1 MFLVFPLISFI
12 FCIIY
17 NNSNLD
23 TKDII
28 GFGKEVIKLQSD
40 SIKNLVDLIDENFEN
55 AIKLILDSKGRVV
68 VTGIGKSAIIANK
81 IVATLNSTGTP
92 AIFMHAADA
101 IHGDLGIIKKD
112 DVIICISK
120 SGNTPEIK
128 DLVPFLNMNNNPLI
142 SITGDVNSFLAKN
155 SAVVLSS
162 YVDIEVCPNNLAPT
176 NSTTAQLVIG
186 DALAVTLVKIKGF
199 TSNDFARFHPG
210 GSLGK
215 KLFLKVKDIVDT
227 DLKPMVTENDNIKDV
242 IIEISNKMLGITP
255 VLSKNSIVGV
265 ITDGDLRRTLLNNQE
280 ISNLVASDIMSINPQ
295 IIDFQIKAVDAL
307 KIMKNN
313 KISQLIVTKDNKYYG
328 VLHIQNII
336 REGIS

>member
-1 MFLVFPLISFI
+1 MDIR
-12 FCIIY
+12 
-17 NNSNLD
+17 
-23 TKDII
+23 DII

-55 AIKLILDSKGRVV
+55 AIKLILDSNGRVV

-199 TSNDFARFHPG
+199 TSNDFAKFHPG

-280 ISNLVASDIMSINPQ
+280 ISNLVAGDIMSINPQ
-295 IIDFQIKAVDAL
+295 IIDFEIKAVDAL

-336 REGIS
+336 KEGIS

>member
-1 MFLVFPLISFI
+1 MF

-23 TKDII
+23 TKDIVE
-28 GFGKEVIKLQSD
+28 FGKEVIKLQSE
-40 SIKNLVDLIDENFEN
+40 SIKNLVDLIDENFEA

-142 SITGDVNSFLAKN
+142 SITGDVNSFLARN

-199 TSNDFARFHPG
+199 TSNDFAKFHPG

-227 DLKPMVTENDNIKDV
+227 DLKPMVAENDNIKDV
-242 IIEISNKMLGITP
+242 IIEISNKMLGMTP

-280 ISNLVASDIMSINPQ
+280 ISGLVASDIMSINPQ
-295 IIDFQIKAVDAL
+295 IIDFEIKALDAL

-336 REGIS
+336 KEGISQ

>member
-1 MFLVFPLISFI
+1 M
-12 FCIIY
+12 
-17 NNSNLD
+17 D
-23 TKDII
+23 TEDII

-55 AIKLILDSKGRVV
+55 AIKLILDSKGRIV

-199 TSNDFARFHPG
+199 TSNDFAKFHPG

-280 ISNLVASDIMSINPQ
+280 ISDLVASDIMSINPQ
-295 IIDFQIKAVDAL
+295 IIDFEIKAVDAL

-313 KISQLIVTKDNKYYG
+313 KISQLIVTKENEYYG

-336 REGIS
+336 KEGIS

>member
-1 MFLVFPLISFI
+1 M
-12 FCIIY
+12 
-17 NNSNLD
+17 D
-23 TKDII
+23 TKDIVE
-28 GFGKEVIKLQSD
+28 FGKEVIKLQSD
-40 SIKNLVDLIDENFEN
+40 SIKNLVDLIDENFEA

-199 TSNDFARFHPG
+199 TSNDFAKFHPG

-280 ISNLVASDIMSINPQ
+280 ISNLVAGDIMSIKPQ
-295 IIDFQIKAVDAL
+295 IIDFEIKAVDAL

-313 KISQLIVTKDNKYYG
+313 KISQLIVTKENKYYG

-336 REGIS
+336 KEGIS

>member
-1 MFLVFPLISFI
+1 M
-12 FCIIY
+12 
-17 NNSNLD
+17 D

-28 GFGKEVIKLQSD
+28 GFGKEVIKLQSV

-199 TSNDFARFHPG
+199 TSNDFAKFHPG

-280 ISNLVASDIMSINPQ
+280 ISNLVAGDIMSINPQ
-295 IIDFQIKAVDAL
+295 IIDFEIKAADAL

-313 KISQLIVTKDNKYYG
+313 KISQLIVTKE
-328 VLHIQNII
+328 LSLIHI
-336 REGIS
+336 

>member
-1 MFLVFPLISFI
+1 MF

-155 SAVVLSS
+155 SAVILSS

-199 TSNDFARFHPG
+199 TSNDFAKFHPG

-280 ISNLVASDIMSINPQ
+280 ISNLVAGDIMSINPQ
-295 IIDFQIKAVDAL
+295 IIDFEIKAVDAL

-313 KISQLIVTKDNKYYG
+313 KISQLIVTRNNEYYG

-336 REGIS
+336 KEGIS

>member
-1 MFLVFPLISFI
+1 M
-12 FCIIY
+12 
-17 NNSNLD
+17 D

-128 DLVPFLNMNNNPLI
+128 DLVPFLKMNNNPLI

-199 TSNDFARFHPG
+199 TSNDFAKFHPG

-295 IIDFQIKAVDAL
+295 IIDFEIKAVDAL

-336 REGIS
+336 KEGIS

>member
-1 MFLVFPLISFI
+1 MF
-12 FCIIY
+12 FCIRY

-199 TSNDFARFHPG
+199 TSNDFAKFHPG

-280 ISNLVASDIMSINPQ
+280 ISNLVASDIMSIKPQ
-295 IIDFQIKAVDAL
+295 IIDFEIKAVDAL

-313 KISQLIVTKDNKYYG
+313 KISQLIVTKENKYYG

-336 REGIS
+336 KEGIS

>member
-1 MFLVFPLISFI
+1 
-12 FCIIY
+12 
-17 NNSNLD
+17 LD
-23 TKDII
+23 TEDII

-199 TSNDFARFHPG
+199 TSNDFAKFHPG

-295 IIDFQIKAVDAL
+295 IIDFEIKAVDAL

-313 KISQLIVTKDNKYYG
+313 KISQLIVTKENKYYG

-336 REGIS
+336 KEGIS

>member
-1 MFLVFPLISFI
+1 MF

-23 TKDII
+23 TKDIVK
-28 GFGKEVIKLQSD
+28 FGKEVIKLQSE
-40 SIKNLVDLIDENFEN
+40 SIKNLVDLIDENFEA
-55 AIKLILDSKGRVV
+55 AIKIILNSKGRVV

-155 SAVVLSS
+155 SIVVLSS
-162 YVDIEVCPNNLAPT
+162 HVDIEVCPNNLAPT

-199 TSNDFARFHPG
+199 TSNDFAKFHPG

-227 DLKPMVTENDNIKDV
+227 DLKPMVAENDNIKDV

-255 VLSKNSIVGV
+255 VLSKNLIVGV
-265 ITDGDLRRTLLNNQE
+265 ITDGDLRRILLNNQE
-280 ISNLVASDIMSINPQ
+280 ISSLVARDIMSINPQ
-295 IIDFQIKAVDAL
+295 IIDFEIKAADAL

-313 KISQLIVTKDNKYYG
+313 KISQLIVTKDNEYYG
-328 VLHIQNII
+328 ILHIQNVIK
-336 REGIS
+336 EGIS

>member
-1 MFLVFPLISFI
+1 MDI
-12 FCIIY
+12 
-17 NNSNLD
+17 
-23 TKDII
+23 KDII

-199 TSNDFARFHPG
+199 TSNDFAKFHPG

-280 ISNLVASDIMSINPQ
+280 ISNLVAGDIMSINPQ
-295 IIDFQIKAVDAL
+295 IIDFEIKAVDAL

-313 KISQLIVTKDNKYYG
+313 KISQLIVTKENKYYG

-336 REGIS
+336 KEGIS

>member
-1 MFLVFPLISFI
+1 MF

-28 GFGKEVIKLQSD
+28 GFGKEVVKLQSD

-199 TSNDFARFHPG
+199 TSNDFAKFHPG

-215 KLFLKVKDIVDT
+215 KLFLKVKNIVDT
-227 DLKPMVTENDNIKDV
+227 DLKPMVTENDNLKDV

-280 ISNLVASDIMSINPQ
+280 ISNLVAGDIMSINPQ
-295 IIDFQIKAVDAL
+295 IIDFETKAVDAL

-313 KISQLIVTKDNKYYG
+313 KISQLIVTKENKYYG

-336 REGIS
+336 KEGIS

>member
-1 MFLVFPLISFI
+1 MF

-55 AIKLILDSKGRVV
+55 AIKLINESKGRVV

-142 SITGDVNSFLAKN
+142 SITGDINSFLAKN

-186 DALAVTLVKIKGF
+186 DTLAVTLVKIKGF
-199 TSNDFARFHPG
+199 SSNDFAKFHPG

-215 KLFLKVKDIVDT
+215 KLFLKVKDIVNT

-265 ITDGDLRRTLLNNQE
+265 ITDGDLRRTLLNNDE

-295 IIDFQIKAVDAL
+295 IVDFEIKALEAL

-336 REGIS
+336 KEGIS

>member
-1 MFLVFPLISFI
+1 M
-12 FCIIY
+12 
-17 NNSNLD
+17 D
-23 TKDII
+23 TEDII

-186 DALAVTLVKIKGF
+186 DAIAVTLVKIKGF
-199 TSNDFARFHPG
+199 TSNDFAKFHPG

-280 ISNLVASDIMSINPQ
+280 ISSLIASDIMSINPQ
-295 IIDFQIKAVDAL
+295 IIDFKIKATDAL

-336 REGIS
+336 KEGIS

>member
-1 MFLVFPLISFI
+1 M
-12 FCIIY
+12 
-17 NNSNLD
+17 D

-28 GFGKEVIKLQSD
+28 GFGKEVIKLQSE
-40 SIKNLVDLIDENFEN
+40 SIKNLVDLIDENFEA

-199 TSNDFARFHPG
+199 TSNDFAKFHPG

-295 IIDFQIKAVDAL
+295 IIDFEIKAVDAL

-313 KISQLIVTKDNKYYG
+313 KISQLIVTKDKKYYG

-336 REGIS
+336 KEGIS

>member
-1 MFLVFPLISFI
+1 MF

-176 NSTTAQLVIG
+176 NSTTAQLVNG
-186 DALAVTLVKIKGF
+186 DTLAVTLVKIKGF
-199 TSNDFARFHPG
+199 TSNDFAKFHPG

-265 ITDGDLRRTLLNNQE
+265 ITDGDLRRTLLNNDE

-295 IIDFQIKAVDAL
+295 IVDFEIKALEAL

-336 REGIS
+336 KEGIS

>member
-1 MFLVFPLISFI
+1 MF

-23 TKDII
+23 TKDIVE
-28 GFGKEVIKLQSD
+28 FGKEVIKLQSE
-40 SIKNLVDLIDENFEN
+40 SIKNLVDLIDENFEA

-142 SITGDVNSFLAKN
+142 SITGDVNSFLARN

-199 TSNDFARFHPG
+199 TSNDFAKFHPG

-227 DLKPMVTENDNIKDV
+227 DLKPMVAENDDIKDV

-280 ISNLVASDIMSINPQ
+280 ISGLVASDIMSINPQ
-295 IIDFQIKAVDAL
+295 IIDFEIKALDAL

-336 REGIS
+336 KEGIS

>member
-1 MFLVFPLISFI
+1 MF

-28 GFGKEVIKLQSD
+28 RFGKEVIKLQSD

-199 TSNDFARFHPG
+199 TSNDFAKFHPG

-227 DLKPMVTENDNIKDV
+227 DLKPMVTVNDNIKDV

-280 ISNLVASDIMSINPQ
+280 ISNLVAGDIMSINPQ
-295 IIDFQIKAVDAL
+295 IIDFEIKAVDAL

-313 KISQLIVTKDNKYYG
+313 KISQLIVTKENKYYG

-336 REGIS
+336 KEGIS

>member
-1 MFLVFPLISFI
+1 MF
-12 FCIIY
+12 FCIID

-199 TSNDFARFHPG
+199 TSNDFAKFHPG

-280 ISNLVASDIMSINPQ
+280 ISNLVAGDIMSIKPQ
-295 IIDFQIKAVDAL
+295 IIDFEIKAVDAL

-313 KISQLIVTKDNKYYG
+313 KISQLIVTKENKYYG

-336 REGIS
+336 KEGIS

>member
-1 MFLVFPLISFI
+1 MDI
-12 FCIIY
+12 
-17 NNSNLD
+17 
-23 TKDII
+23 KDII

-176 NSTTAQLVIG
+176 NSTTAQLVMG

-199 TSNDFARFHPG
+199 TSNDFAKFHPG

-280 ISNLVASDIMSINPQ
+280 ISNLVAGDIMSINPQ
-295 IIDFQIKAVDAL
+295 IIDFEIKAVDAL

-336 REGIS
+336 KEGIS